1 MRIAYLA
8 IWDVCTHSGVTQKIS
23 HQMRAWKEL
32 GHEVHGFFLCP
43 SSAAGKP
50 SLIKDSLAWFTRYN
64 SNFALFFD
72 RPLVLK
78 KLAIA
83 IRKFRPTIVYFRQAI
98 YFPTLVGLLN
108 RMAPF
113 LVEINT
119 DDLAEFDAIKPRLF
133 ALYNRITRYWITRK
147 ACALVCVSEEIQQIE
162 KQRQN
167 VPCFTMANGII
178 TRDIPFYPSST
189 SSRMTIGLIGS
200 PGYPWHGIDEI
211 CRLAALPDFQNMNFR
226 IVGIRPE
233 ELNRGK
239 NQKNVSF
246 LGYLIGE
253 ELEKA
258 FQSFDVSFGTVSL
271 HRKNMREASPLKV
284 RDYLARGI
292 PVILPYKDTD
302 LDSQHFEFCL
312 KLPNCQNNLVESK
325 TMILDFVSRCYHS
338 KSLRRQARDFAV
350 NQLDYVSKFKHLSK
364 ELSRIGIN
372 GQ

>member
-43 SSAAGKP
+43 SSAVGKP
-50 SLIKDSLAWFTRYN
+50 PLINDSLVWFTRSKGN
-64 SNFALFFD
+64 IALFFN
-72 RPLVLK
+72 RPQSLK
-78 KLAIA
+78 KMEIA
-83 IRKFRPTIVYFRQAI
+83 IRKFRPDIVYFRQAI
-98 YFPTLVGLLN
+98 YFPMLAGLLN
-108 RMAPF
+108 RTAPY

-119 DDLAEFDAIKPRLF
+119 DDLAEFDAIKSGLF

-147 ACALVCVSEEIQQIE
+147 AGALVCISEEIRKRE

-167 VPCFTMANGII
+167 VPCFTMSNGII
-178 TRDIPFYPSST
+178 TQDIPFYRSST
-189 SSRMTIGLIGS
+189 SSGLTIGLMGS

-211 CRLAALPDFQNMNFR
+211 CRLAVLPAFQNVNFR

-233 ELNRGK
+233 ELGWNK
-239 NQKNVSF
+239 IPKNVSF
-246 LGYLIGE
+246 LGYLVGE

-258 FQSFDVSFGTVSL
+258 FRSFDISFGTVSL
-271 HRKNMREASPLKV
+271 HRKNMCEASPLKV

-302 LDSQHFEFCL
+302 LEGKNFEFCL
-312 KLPNCQNNLVESK
+312 KLPNCQNNLVENK
-325 TMILDFVSRCYHS
+325 TIIFDFALRCFHS
-338 KSLRRQARDFAV
+338 KSLRLQARDFAV
-350 NQLDYVSKFKHLSK
+350 NQLSYVSKFKQLFK
-364 ELSRIGIN
+364 ELSQIGIN
-372 GQ
+372 VQ